1 MCRPLEVPPPAAS
14 DNSDAG
20 SQQALDE
27 RPAAQDDHL
36 CATQAYNGSSD
47 EDDVA
52 PAVGKV
58 IKINNGQDGESYELP
73 GGSGVDVLA
82 FGRQRQDDVRDG
94 LRVSTVILVPETSV
108 NLSLIHI

>member
-1 MCRPLEVPPPAAS
+1 MCRTRPLEVPPPAAS

-58 IKINNGQDGESYELP
+58 IKIDKGQDGESYKLP
-73 GGSGVDVLA
+73 GGSGVDVLLCSRSA
-82 FGRQRQDDVRDG
+82 VSSRTTCGTACTSPRLSWSQRR
-94 LRVSTVILVPETSV
+94 P
-108 NLSLIHI
+108 